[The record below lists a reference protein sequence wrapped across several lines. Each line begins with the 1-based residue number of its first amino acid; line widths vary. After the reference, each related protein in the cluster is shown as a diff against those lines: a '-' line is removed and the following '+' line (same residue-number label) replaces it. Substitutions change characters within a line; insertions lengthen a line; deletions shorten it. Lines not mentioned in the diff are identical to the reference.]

1 MGTSLQQIVESQRI
15 SFQKVAI
22 DSNVNFEREAGFALQ
37 ILNSNSYLG
46 GIAIN
51 NQNSLIAAVNNV
63 AAIGISLNPAS
74 KLAYLVPR
82 KGTVCL
88 DISYMGL
95 LHLAQITGAIEWGQA
110 AIVRANDVFELNG
123 VDKQPTHKYRPFDDI
138 TQRGDVVGCYV
149 VVKTDSGDF
158 LTSTMTAAQVNGI
171 RDRSEAY
178 KAFLSKKTPCPWTT
192 DYEEMAKKTVVKQAA
207 KYWPRR
213 ERVDTA
219 IHHMNTDGGEG
230 VVIESGM
237 STEDVQLHI
246 DTMSKAMT
254 RDALMTA
261 YTAAVKDAKDAR
273 DVKAAETFKASAGNI
288 GKKIAEDAAVAAAK
302 PINEEVEA

>member
-1 MGTSLQQIVESQRI
+1 MSNELQQIVESQRT
-15 SFQKVAI
+15 SFQNVAV
-22 DSNVNFEREAGFALQ
+22 DANVNFEREAGFALQ
-37 ILNSNSYLG
+37 ILNGNSYLA
-46 GIAIN
+46 GIAMS

-123 VDKQPTHKYRPFDDI
+123 VDKQPTHKYRPFDDVI
-138 TQRGDVVGCYV
+138 QRGEVVGCYI

-178 KAFLSKKTPCPWTT
+178 KAFITKKTACPWTT

-230 VVIESGM
+230 VVFESGM
-237 STEDVQLHI
+237 SADDVQAHI
-246 DTMSKAMT
+246 DTMSKATT
-254 RDALMTA
+254 RDELMMA
-261 YTAAVKDAKDAR
+261 YKAAISCAAAAKDIN
-273 DVKAAETFKASAGNI
+273 AANSFKATAGNI
-288 GKKIAEDAAVAAAK
+288 GKVIAENAVVAAAK
-302 PINEEVEA
+302 PINEEVTA

>member
-1 MGTSLQQIVESQRI
+1 MGTELQQIIESQRI

-22 DSNVNFEREAGFALQ
+22 DENVNFEREAGFAIQ
-37 ILNSNSYLG
+37 ILNGNSYLA

-123 VDKQPTHKYRPFDDI
+123 VDKQPTHKYRPFDDV
-138 TQRGDVVGCYV
+138 TQRGEVVGCYI

-178 KAFLSKKTPCPWTT
+178 KAFLAKKTPCPWTT

-230 VVIESGM
+230 LAPQSGL
-237 STEDVQLHI
+237 SAEDVNAHI
-246 DTMSKAMT
+246 DTMSTATT
-254 RDALMTA
+254 RDELMGF
-261 YTAAVKDAKDAR
+261 YKAAIKDASEAKDLKSAE
-273 DVKAAETFKASAGNI
+273 VFKAAAANVGKVIADNSAVASAQVVGE
-288 GKKIAEDAAVAAAK
+288 GV
-302 PINEEVEA
+302 VS